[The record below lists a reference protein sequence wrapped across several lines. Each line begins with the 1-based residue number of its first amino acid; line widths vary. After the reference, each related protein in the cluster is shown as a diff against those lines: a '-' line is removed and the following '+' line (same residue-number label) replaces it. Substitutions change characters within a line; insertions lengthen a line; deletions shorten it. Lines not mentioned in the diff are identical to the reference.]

1 LRNRKELQNVITF
14 TDQAKERV
22 LAFMEMEEGDLA
34 VRIEVLD
41 SSPLAPRYD
50 LALIESNEAEAG
62 DRRMDAGGFALLV
75 DAGSVELLEGA
86 TVDWVE
92 TMQGSGFKVENPNIK
107 PIGESTP
114 EGPLVDR
121 VRHVILHQINPS
133 IAGHGGAVTLV
144 DVRDD
149 VVYLEMQGGCQG
161 CGMAA
166 VTLAQG
172 IRRILMEAMP
182 EIRDIVDVTNHDA
195 GANPYY

>member
-1 LRNRKELQNVITF
+1 MITF
-14 TDQAKERV
+14 TDDARERV
-22 LAFMEMEEGDLA
+22 LAFMEMEDGELV

-50 LALIESNEAEAG
+50 LALIEASERSDTDEVFDG
-62 DRRMDAGGFALLV
+62 GGFGLVV
-75 DAGSVELLEGA
+75 DAESVDLLKGA

-92 TMQGSGFKVENPNIK
+92 TIQGSGFKIENPNIK
-107 PIGESTP
+107 PIGETTP
-114 EGPLVDR
+114 AGPLADR
-121 VRHVILHQINPS
+121 VKHVIDYQINPS

-172 IRRILMEAMP
+172 IKRILMESLP
-182 EIRDIVDVTNHDA
+182 EVRDIVDVTNHGA